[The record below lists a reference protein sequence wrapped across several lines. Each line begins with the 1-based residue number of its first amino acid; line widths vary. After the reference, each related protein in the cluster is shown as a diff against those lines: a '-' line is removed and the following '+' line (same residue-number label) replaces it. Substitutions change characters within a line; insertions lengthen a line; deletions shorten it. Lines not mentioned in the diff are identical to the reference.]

1 LDLNLF
7 GGITRIFSV
16 RGWALEARLLRWMT
30 LLWISVGMVVLFSA
44 SYPVAEAAFNDGA
57 RYFKIQMIWVVVGLC
72 ISRWITRNPITQI
85 MRLSGF
91 FLLVCMLLVMA
102 THIPG
107 VGVSVNGATRWLPMG
122 PFLIQPSELMKPF
135 LVMHSAQLFGKWHK
149 LTVRTRLIWLGIFT
163 SGLLLILAQPNLSTT
178 AVCGITIWLIAL
190 AAGIP
195 YRQLFL
201 TAGTG
206 FMAAVV
212 SVSVKSYQRDRI
224 VSFLDPWADP
234 GGNGYQLLQSL
245 YAIGSGGAG
254 GVGYGLSVQKIYY
267 LPIQYTDFI
276 FSVFAEEFG
285 FIGCI
290 MLLLFLSVY
299 STVALMVAIQA
310 KKNVHRL
317 VAIGC
322 MVLLIG
328 QSLVN
333 IGVATGTLPTTGLP
347 FPLFSYGGSSMIASL
362 ITAGVLIRVARES
375 RDADVLSLS
384 RPLDRDAGGS
394 SVLPEGNVGFSRTAR
409 QLRKSAPKL
418 QKPFAQTSE
427 LRKSRK
433 ASAEKDVRTAYNLMK
448 KTARRVTKSPLK
460 ISLTKPVVA
469 PPSAVSASAPS
480 VMKPTANPGD
490 MGPFSPEENAVSSGE
505 RT

>member
-1 LDLNLF
+1 MNSTIA
-7 GGITRIFSV
+7 GGLGQFFSV

-30 LLWISVGMVVLFSA
+30 LLWLSIGMVVLFSA
-44 SYPVAEAAFNDGA
+44 SYPVAEAEFSDGA
-57 RYFKIQMIWVVVGLC
+57 RYFKIQIVWVLVGLF
-72 ISRWITRNPITQI
+72 ISRWITRHPVHKT

-91 FLLVCMLLVMA
+91 FLLVCMVMVMA

-107 VGVSVNGATRWLPMG
+107 VGISVNGATRWLPFG

-135 LVMHSAQLFGKWHK
+135 LVMHSAQLFGKWQR
-149 LTVRTRLIWLGIFT
+149 LTNQTRLIWLGIFT
-163 SGLLLILAQPNLSTT
+163 AGLLMILAQPNLSTT

-195 YRQLFL
+195 YRQLAL
-201 TAGTG
+201 TAGSG
-206 FMAAVV
+206 LLAAVL
-212 SVSVKSYQRDRI
+212 SVSIKSYQRDRI
-224 VSFLDPWADP
+224 ISFLDPWADP
-234 GGNGYQLLQSL
+234 GGNGYQLIQSL
-245 YAIGSGGAG
+245 LAVGSGGVG
-254 GVGYGLSVQKIYY
+254 GTGYGLSAQKIYF

-290 MLLLFLSVY
+290 MLLLFLAVY

-310 KKNVHRL
+310 KKTVHRL

-333 IGVATGTLPTTGLP
+333 IGVATGSLPTTGLP

-375 RDADVLSLS
+375 RDAEVIVLS
-384 RPLDRDAGGS
+384 RPQ
-394 SVLPEGNVGFSRTAR
+394 PP
-409 QLRKSAPKL
+409 APKVIPPDKQAAL
-418 QKPFAQTSE
+418 D
-427 LRKSRK
+427 
-433 ASAEKDVRTAYNLMK
+433 EKDRQTAENL
-448 KTARRVTKSPLK
+448 AIPD
-460 ISLTKPVVA
+460 
-469 PPSAVSASAPS
+469 SASMLISSA
-480 VMKPTANPGD
+480 A
-490 MGPFSPEENAVSSGE
+490 SPKQ
-505 RT
+505 

>member
-1 LDLNLF
+1 MGLASPTPTTKPVPKVLIPGQNDLMGNIIQLVP
-7 GGITRIFSV
+7 RLFSV

-30 LLWISVGMVVLFSA
+30 VLWLLVGLVVLFSA

-57 RYFKIQMIWVVVGLC
+57 RYFKIQIVWVGVGLF
-72 ISRWITRNPITQI
+72 IARWIARHPVQRT

-91 FLLVCMLLVMA
+91 FLLVCMLMVMA

-107 VGVSVNGATRWLPMG
+107 VGISVNGATRWLPFG

-149 LTVRTRLIWLGIFT
+149 LTNRTRVTWLGIFT
-163 SGLLLILAQPNLSTT
+163 SGLLLILTQPNLSTT

-195 YRQLFL
+195 YRQLAL

-206 FMAAVV
+206 VMAAVL
-212 SVSVKSYQRDRI
+212 SVSVKAYQRDRI
-224 VSFLDPWADP
+224 ISFMNPWADP
-234 GGNGYQLLQSL
+234 SDTGFQLIQSL
-245 YAIGSGGAG
+245 LAIGSGGVG
-254 GVGYGLSVQKIYY
+254 GTGYGLSAQKLYF

-290 MLLLFLSVY
+290 MLLLFLAVY

-310 KKNVHRL
+310 KKTVHRL

-333 IGVATGTLPTTGLP
+333 IGVATGSLPTTGLP
-347 FPLFSYGGSSMIASL
+347 FPMFSYGGSSMIASL
-362 ITAGVLIRVARES
+362 ITAGVLIRVAREA
-375 RDADVLSLS
+375 RDAEVLT
-384 RPLDRDAGGS
+384 LDRIENNLHRTVRRRASLGQKRDRRKNGGPKNKNAVAQAS
-394 SVLPEGNVGFSRTAR
+394 ELLQSTLGQEANKASVEKDLQTAQNLLQEGNATG
-409 QLRKSAPKL
+409 
-418 QKPFAQTSE
+418 
-427 LRKSRK
+427 
-433 ASAEKDVRTAYNLMK
+433 SAEKDN
-448 KTARRVTKSPLK
+448 
-460 ISLTKPVVA
+460 
-469 PPSAVSASAPS
+469 
-480 VMKPTANPGD
+480 PTA
-490 MGPFSPEENAVSSGE
+490 
-505 RT
+505 

>member
-1 LDLNLF
+1 MDLNIF

-44 SYPVAEAAFNDGA
+44 SYPVAESAFNDGA
-57 RYFKIQMIWVVVGLC
+57 RYFKIQMIWVLIGLF
-72 ISRWITRNPITQI
+72 ISRWITRNPINET

-91 FLLVCMLLVMA
+91 FLLVCMLMVMA

-107 VGVSVNGATRWLPMG
+107 VGVSVNGATRWLPFG

-149 LTVRTRLIWLGIFT
+149 LTVTTRLIWLGIFT
-163 SGLLLILAQPNLSTT
+163 GGLLLILAQPNLSTT

-206 FMAAVV
+206 LMAAVI

-224 VSFLDPWADP
+224 ISFLDPWADP

-254 GVGYGLSVQKIYY
+254 GVGYGLSLQKIYF

-290 MLLLFLSVY
+290 MLLLFLAVY

-310 KKNVHRL
+310 KKTVHRL

-333 IGVATGTLPTTGLP
+333 IGVATGTMPTTGLP
-347 FPLFSYGGSSMIASL
+347 FPMFSYGGSSMIASL

-375 RDADVLSLS
+375 RDADVLSLGHTFQ
-384 RPLDRDAGGS
+384 RRQA
-394 SVLPEGNVGFSRTAR
+394 LPEDRHPAP
-409 QLRKSAPKL
+409 PKL
-418 QKPFAQTSE
+418 QKPFEQTSE
-427 LRKSRK
+427 LKKSSK
-433 ASAEKDVRTAYNLMK
+433 ASPEKDVRTAYNLVK
-448 KTARRVTKSPLK
+448 RGIGRKRR
-460 ISLTKPVVA
+460 
-469 PPSAVSASAPS
+469 PSA
-480 VMKPTANPGD
+480 KANT
-490 MGPFSPEENAVSSGE
+490 SPEFEASPGPTKTTAVDAESSSPNSP
-505 RT
+505 

>member
-1 LDLNLF
+1 MALNLF
-7 GGITRIFSV
+7 GSITRVFSV

-57 RYFKIQMIWVVVGLC
+57 RYFKIQMLWVVVGLFV
-72 ISRWITRNPITQI
+72 SRWITRNPLSQI

-91 FLLVCMLLVMA
+91 FLLICMLMVMA

-107 VGVSVNGATRWLPMG
+107 VGVSVNGATRWLPFG

-149 LTVRTRLIWLGIFT
+149 LLVTTRLIWLGIFT
-163 SGLLLILAQPNLSTT
+163 ASLLLILAQPNLSTT

-195 YRQLFL
+195 YRQLFI

-206 FMAAVV
+206 FMAAAI
-212 SVSVKSYQRDRI
+212 SVSIKSYQRDRI
-224 VSFLDPWADP
+224 ISFLDPWADP
-234 GGNGYQLLQSL
+234 GGNGYQLIQSL
-245 YAIGSGGAG
+245 LAVGSGGVG
-254 GVGYGLSVQKIYY
+254 GTGYGLSAQKLYF

-285 FIGCI
+285 FIGCV
-290 MLLLFLSVY
+290 MLLLFLAVY
-299 STVALMVAIQA
+299 ATVALMVAIQA
-310 KKNVHRL
+310 KKTVHRL

-333 IGVATGTLPTTGLP
+333 IGVATGTMPTTGLP
-347 FPLFSYGGSSMIASL
+347 FPMFSYGGSSMIASL

-375 RDADVLSLS
+375 RDADVLSLGRAFDRA
-384 RPLDRDAGGS
+384 RPSEPA
-394 SVLPEGNVGFSRTAR
+394 
-409 QLRKSAPKL
+409 KL
-418 QKPFAQTSE
+418 QKPFTQDEDE

-433 ASAEKDVRTAYNLMK
+433 ASPEKDFRTAHNLIR
-448 KTARRVTKSPLK
+448 TPPSSSLSSSPSSPSSST
-460 ISLTKPVVA
+460 SLESAA
-469 PPSAVSASAPS
+469 PPLADGEHSHEDNREESRPLPIPKAPP
-480 VMKPTANPGD
+480 VGAD
-490 MGPFSPEENAVSSGE
+490 DY
-505 RT
+505 RR